1 MLYSFMELPD
11 QTVISHYDMADGK
24 VKVYMETP
32 DEKNGFNHA
41 TCWLPEGKWV
51 DVSGYSE
58 SRLAYLKELIESEKH
73 MILELAQTGGLMNA
87 ANI

>member
-1 MLYSFMELPD
+1 MLYNFMELPD
-11 QTVISHYDMADGK
+11 EKIISHYDMVDGK

-41 TCWLPEGKWV
+41 TCWLPKSKWE
-51 DVSGYSE
+51 DVFGYSKE
-58 SRLAYLKELIESEKH
+58 RFEYLKELIDSEKH

-87 ANI
+87 AII